1 MHSKIYPKRNSIHPH
16 NFHHLKAFSLV
27 EVTMALGLASFSLL
41 AIVGL
46 LPVGLKTFRD
56 SRVETALGGIQR
68 QMRGEVEAVPF
79 ESLTNGSFTAGKFY
93 FSDEGTL
100 LPGSSGAYYE
110 ASTELTNTSAPGLA
124 ATAESS
130 IRTLKVTLLSPFELP
145 ATVQQTNSF
154 AIVIANQTGEKA
166 STN

>member
-1 MHSKIYPKRNSIHPH
+1 MTSEPYLLRSI
-16 NFHHLKAFSLV
+16 KAFSLV
-27 EVTMALGLASFSLL
+27 EVTIALGLVSFSML

-56 SRVETALGGIQR
+56 SRVETTLGGIQR

-79 ESLTNGSFTAGKFY
+79 AMLTNGSFTAGKYY

-100 LPGSSGAYYE
+100 LPGSSQAYYE
-110 ASTELTNTSAPGLA
+110 VSTELANTSAPGLA
-124 ATAESS
+124 ATADTS
-130 IRTLKVTLLSPFELP
+130 IRTLKVSVVSPFGLP
-145 ATVQQTNSF
+145 ATAQKTNSF
-154 AIVIANQTGEKA
+154 SIVVANQTGEKA